1 MQKGIIRFLIS
12 IATSSE
18 FPGNLS
24 TGTFRELVTSKSSGS
39 FIFFVCCLFRCA
51 GSDRSILIIISENK
65 LITKKWHQI
74 GFKCGGWRIPSGTF
88 HRSRGQYLTSTE
100 CTTYQRRHS
109 IMSISQAVLNGEK
122 YQLQKRTVILGISPG
137 NPHYYKIET
146 LERLFDLAGRTSE
159 KVSLFYMIHLR
170 ELLLEY
176 VSSTRMN

>member
-1 MQKGIIRFLIS
+1 M
-12 IATSSE
+12 
-18 FPGNLS
+18 
-24 TGTFRELVTSKSSGS
+24 
-39 FIFFVCCLFRCA
+39 
-51 GSDRSILIIISENK
+51 
-65 LITKKWHQI
+65 
-74 GFKCGGWRIPSGTF
+74 
-88 HRSRGQYLTSTE
+88 TSTE

-137 NPHYYKIET
+137 NPHYYKVET

-159 KVSLFYMIHLR
+159 KVSSFYMIHLR